1 MSSGWLS
8 LPTAALLYLTVLSFQ
23 FLVFRKMPTNIASI
37 RTKNRKL
44 KT

>member
-23 FLVFRKMPTNIASI
+23 FLVFRN
-37 RTKNRKL
+37 NQEG
-44 KT
+44 KTEN